1 MTSHEIDL
9 EVIGEGVQ
17 LGEITLDPGETVIA
31 EAGAMVYMEEGIDF
45 QAVMGDGSQPSKGL
59 MDKLFSAGK
68 RMLTGESLFLSH
80 FTNTSSSRKIV
91 AFAGNIP
98 GSIVGIELSKVG
110 GGITCQRDS
119 FLCAAKGT
127 EVTVTFS
134 KKLGAGFFGGEGFIL
149 QRVNGDGKLVV
160 MAGGKVIKKQ
170 LRNETLRVDTGCL
183 VAFTDG
189 ISYDIAPAGNAGSM
203 LFGGEGLFLTTL
215 TGTGTVLLQSTPA
228 SKMSQTLMRNL
239 PASSGT
245 GNKPMGNLGSIL
257 ERM

>member
-1 MTSHEIDL
+1 MKSHEIDL
-9 EVIGEGVQ
+9 EVIGQGVQ
-17 LGEITLDPGETVIA
+17 IGEITLDPGETVIA
-31 EAGAMVYMEEGIDF
+31 EAGAMVYMEEGIEF
-45 QAVMGDGSQPSKGL
+45 QAVMGDGSKPDQGF

-80 FTNTSSSRKIV
+80 FTNVGSGRKVV

-98 GSIVGIELSKVG
+98 GSIVGINLDKIG
-110 GGITCQRDS
+110 GGITCQRDA

-127 EVTVTFS
+127 EITVTFT

-149 QRVNGDGKLVV
+149 QRINGDGKLVV

-170 LRNETLRVDTGCL
+170 LDNETLRVDTGCL

-215 TGTGTVLLQSTPA
+215 RGTGTVLLQSSPA
-228 SKMSQTLMRNL
+228 SKMSQTMLRNL
-239 PASSGT
+239 PSSSGT
-245 GNKPMGNLGSIL
+245 GNKAIGNLGSIF
-257 ERM
+257 ERL

>member
-31 EAGAMVYMEEGIDF
+31 EAGAMVYMEDGIDF
-45 QAVMGDGSQPSKGL
+45 QAVMGDGSKPTSGL
-59 MDKLFSAGK
+59 MDKILSAGK

-80 FTNTSSSRKIV
+80 FTNTSSSRKVV
-91 AFAGNIP
+91 AFAGSIP

-127 EVTVTFS
+127 EITVTFA

-160 MAGGKVIKKQ
+160 MTGGKVIKKQ
-170 LRNETLRVDTGCL
+170 LHNETLRVDTGCL

-239 PASSGT
+239 PSSSGT
-245 GNKPMGNLGSIL
+245 GNKPIGSLGSIL

>member
-1 MTSHEIDL
+1 MKSHEIDL
-9 EVIGEGVQ
+9 EVIGHGVQ
-17 LGEITLDPGETVIA
+17 VGEITLDPGETVIA
-31 EAGAMVYMEEGIDF
+31 EAGAMVYMEDGIEF
-45 QAVMGDGSQPSKGL
+45 NAVMGDGSKPDQGL

-80 FTNTSSSRKIV
+80 FTNMSSERRIV

-98 GSIVGIELSKVG
+98 GSIVGVNLSKIG
-110 GGITCQRDS
+110 GGITCQRDA

-127 EVTVTFS
+127 EVTIAFT
-134 KKLGAGFFGGEGFIL
+134 KRLGAGFFGGEGFIL

-170 LRNETLRVDTGCL
+170 LNNESLRVDTGCL

-189 ISYDIAPAGNAGSM
+189 IDYDIAPAGNAGSM

-215 TGTGTVLLQSTPA
+215 RGSGTVLLQSCPA
-228 SKMSQTLMRNL
+228 SKMSQTLLRNL
-239 PASSGT
+239 PSSSGT
-245 GNKPMGNLGSIL
+245 GNKPIGNLGGIL
-257 ERM
+257 ERL